1 MALHAQ
7 LLAMHL
13 TSKAEVFA
21 TIQQR
26 EQALAALRQRLFH
39 TLAVSSKPSA
49 ARGQSK
55 AQSPTATSVEAVIEQ
70 MRATRADKQL
80 SAEAIAHKQSR
91 AEVRALMLSLLR
103 LSLHVVECTR
113 TWRRTLWRPQPM
125 LHKGRNYLTKVTRD
139 MRWLYSDSFAA
150 ALQHLNVPRDELNML
165 KAFDKHDQCGAVMSA
180 LQVRDA
186 QLTGKFLRCQDAQ
199 AGAMFATDEPSSEYA
214 PAMPDPG
221 AGADAAGRPAGSVPV
236 RWLAPRPA
244 ATRKPSASEPQPR
257 IAAQHVQYVMLDERG
272 TPRCSCRN
280 ALPVGSLPPAPA
292 TIARIDATL
301 AYLGEEHGRQQR
313 LKEEA
318 QDLAARGLFIPALRW
333 RLQDAGEAEL
343 RERLDRKA
351 RRAEEV
357 LKVQVAHA
365 AASSPDT
372 AGGTGSLT
380 GHVTEVSELPP
391 PDISIS
397 ISISNSTA
405 RSSAS
410 SSSSEQGSGDNSA
423 GASDNG
429 QPS

>member
-26 EQALAALRQRLFH
+26 EQVLAALRQRLSH
-39 TLAVSSKPSA
+39 ILAVSSQPSA
-49 ARGQSK
+49 ARRQPEAPSPIAIPAEADIGQ
-55 AQSPTATSVEAVIEQ
+55 I
-70 MRATRADKQL
+70 RATRADKQL
-80 SAEAIAHKQSR
+80 SAEVIAHKQSR

-103 LSLHVVECTR
+103 LSLQVVECTR

-125 LHKGRNYLTKVTRD
+125 LHEGRNYLTKVTRD

-150 ALQHLNVPRDELNML
+150 ALQHLSVPRDELNML
-165 KAFDKHDQCGAVMSA
+165 KAFDKHDQCGAVLSA

-199 AGAMFATDEPSSEYA
+199 AGTMFAIDEPSSEYA

-221 AGADAAGRPAGSVPV
+221 AGADAAGTSAGSAPV

-244 ATRKPSASEPQPR
+244 AKRKSTASEPQPS

-280 ALPVGSLPPAPA
+280 ALPAGSLPPAPA

-301 AYLGEEHGRQQR
+301 ACLGEEHGRQQR

-351 RRAEEV
+351 KRAEEV
-357 LKVQVAHA
+357 LKVQVAYA

-372 AGGTGSLT
+372 VEGTGSLT
-380 GHVTEVSELPP
+380 GQVTEVSELPP
-391 PDISIS
+391 PDISS
-397 ISISNSTA
+397 STA
-405 RSSAS
+405 SSSAHS
-410 SSSSEQGSGDNSA
+410 SSSSEQDSIDSSA
-423 GASDNG
+423 GASDSG